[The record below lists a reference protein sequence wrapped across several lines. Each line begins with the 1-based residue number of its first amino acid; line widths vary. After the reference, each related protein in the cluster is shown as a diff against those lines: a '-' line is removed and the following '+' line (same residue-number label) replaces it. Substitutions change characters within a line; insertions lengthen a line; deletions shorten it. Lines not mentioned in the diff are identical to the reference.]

1 MKTLSVLATMVA
13 MMFLASCGT
22 TRKTTTDYPQQWQQ
36 QQQAPRYEEQR
47 PARTL
52 RPELISE
59 KLATEDCD
67 KWRALGTATSYVEKV
82 ARNEAAR
89 DARNQLAQMMKVAV
103 EGAAQD
109 YEQGVQKN
117 MKSTAETLSEAVMSQ
132 FVAEEVANTRAIHY
146 DVFDLADGSV
156 QVYVCIEIRETK
168 KEFAAKLSNTLERE
182 DLIEIQYDR
191 ERFIQKMSDGL
202 EEYKKKNRKQQL

>member
-13 MMFLASCGT
+13 ALFLTSCGT
-22 TRKTTTDYPQQWQQ
+22 TRKTTADYSQQWQQ
-36 QQQAPRYEEQR
+36 QQQAPQYEAQR

-52 RPELISE
+52 RQQLKSE
-59 KLATEDCD
+59 ELATEDCD
-67 KWRALGTATSYVEKV
+67 TWRALGTATSYVEKV
-82 ARNEAAR
+82 ARNEAVR

-109 YEQGVQKN
+109 YEQGAQKN
-117 MKSTAETLSEAVMSQ
+117 MKNSAETIGEAVMTQ

-156 QVYVCIEIRETK
+156 QVYVCVEIRETK

-182 DLIEIQYDR
+182 DLIGIQYDR

-202 EEYKKKNRKQQL
+202 EEYKKKNR